1 MTTAALPQDAD
12 LGQLR
17 KQARDLQRRVRAG
30 ESSVLALVAEHHPSP
45 PDLLALPLSAAQL
58 VLARWY
64 GFGSWPA
71 LRRHVEIVTA
81 RSWSPPDQPPA
92 SEAMPDRFL
101 RLACLTYS
109 DDDGSDQAAAA
120 RLLVMHP
127 ELPETSI
134 AVAAACADSDRVAAF
149 LAADPALATAASGP
163 HGWSPLLYQ
172 AYARHDPDI
181 GLDATLRTA
190 RLLLDAGADPG
201 DGRFW
206 HGLPNAVHGADRRA
220 RIR

>member
-120 RLLVMHP
+120 RLADP
-127 ELPETSI
+127 ELR
-134 AVAAACADSDRVAAF
+134 DRHYH
-149 LAADPALATAASGP
+149 ATP
-163 HGWSPLLYQ
+163 LGW
-172 AYARHDPDI
+172 ARHFGQQALIELLEP
-181 GLDATLRTA
+181 RTSEH
-190 RLLLDAGADPG
+190 DQ
-201 DGRFW
+201 
-206 HGLPNAVHGADRRA
+206 
-220 RIR
+220 